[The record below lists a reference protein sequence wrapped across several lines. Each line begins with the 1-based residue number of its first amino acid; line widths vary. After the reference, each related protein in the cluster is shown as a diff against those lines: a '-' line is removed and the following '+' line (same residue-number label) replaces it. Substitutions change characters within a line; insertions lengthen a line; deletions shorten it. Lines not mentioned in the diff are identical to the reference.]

1 VGYVDVYRNGVYLPT
16 SDYTATTGTTV
27 VLTNAATVGDTI
39 TTISFYVSSVL
50 NAIPNSP
57 ASVGSTNIVSGVSL
71 ASPTLTGTATATTIT
86 SPASTAL
93 TLQSNNGTTAFTL
106 DASGRPLTPLRP
118 GFRAYLA
125 TSASVATQGTI
136 ICNSISLSTTFNVT
150 GSGYSTSTGLFTA
163 PVAGVYTFTFVILWT
178 GLSAGDQCDAQLQV
192 NGSPQMNA
200 GRYMYQANYTGFG
213 GYCEVRATT
222 ICYLSANDVVKV
234 INNAGTTRTAYGS
247 SDGAWTSFG
256 GYLVG

>member
-27 VLTNAATVGDTI
+27 VLSNAATVGDTI

-50 NAIPNSP
+50 NALP
-57 ASVGSTNIVSGVSL
+57 STGG
-71 ASPTLTGTATATTIT
+71 TLTGNLVVTGTETVPTIT
-86 SPASTAL
+86 SPAATAL

-125 TSASVATQGTI
+125 TSASVATSGTI